1 MLIEVDFQ
9 GMIRDRYGNRCFKFQ
24 IENAVENVKRGDEID
39 IRHFRMDADF
49 CTKVGF
55 FFVEI
60 KIGELKFFLGK

>member
-1 MLIEVDFQ
+1 MLIKVDFQ
-9 GMIRDRYGNRCFKFQ
+9 GMVCDRYGNRRFKFQ

-49 CTKVGF
+49 CTQIGV